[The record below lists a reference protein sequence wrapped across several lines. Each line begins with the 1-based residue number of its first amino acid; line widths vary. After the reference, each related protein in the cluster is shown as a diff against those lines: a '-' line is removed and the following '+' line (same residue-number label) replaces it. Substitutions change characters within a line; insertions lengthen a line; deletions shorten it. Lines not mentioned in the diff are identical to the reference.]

1 MTNWMY
7 IFAKFNKLR
16 LLRYF
21 KILKMKNI
29 FIAIL
34 LTSFCSIDAQ
44 NLKAFQFY
52 NQKGKA
58 VTTEKLVKELAEYD
72 VVFFGEN
79 HNNSINHWLQLKITQ
94 ALFEQKNRQIILGA
108 EMFEKDNQSQ
118 LNQYLEGKID
128 AKTLKDSARLWNNF
142 TTDYKPLVD
151 FAKDKKLKFIATNIP
166 RKYASQTAKEGLES
180 LNKLSEKEKTYIAQ
194 LPIKVTLETPGYP
207 EMKTMMGEH
216 AEGTKVMN
224 FISAQAVKDATMAE
238 SILENLES
246 GKTFIHYNGNF
257 HSKEFGGIYWYVKQ
271 KNPNLKMAV
280 ISVFESENPELK
292 IPQKDYIPTDFN
304 LIIPADMTKTY

>member
-1 MTNWMY
+1 
-7 IFAKFNKLR
+7 
-16 LLRYF
+16 
-21 KILKMKNI
+21 MKNI
-29 FIAIL
+29 FL
-34 LTSFCSIDAQ
+34 SIFLAGFYTLKAQ
-44 NLKAFQFY
+44 NYKAYQFY
-52 NQKGKA
+52 NHKGKEIK
-58 VTTEKLVKELAEYD
+58 TDKLVRELAKYD

-79 HNNSINHWLQLKITQ
+79 HNNSINHWLQLKITE
-94 ALFEQKNRQIILGA
+94 ALYEKKNGQLILGA
-108 EMFEKDNQSQ
+108 EMFERDNQAQ
-118 LNQYLEGKID
+118 LDQYVEGKID

-142 TTDYKPLVD
+142 STDYKPLVD
-151 FAKDKKLKFIATNIP
+151 FAKNKKLKFIATNIP
-166 RKYASQTAKEGLES
+166 RRYASQTAKEGIES
-180 LNKLSEKEKTYIAQ
+180 LNALPEKDKVYMAE

-216 AEGTKVMN
+216 ADGTKVMN

-238 SILENLES
+238 SILKNYNA

-257 HSKEFGGIYWYVKQ
+257 HSKEFGGIYWYIRQ

-292 IPQKDYIPTDFN
+292 VPEKEYIPTNFN

>member
-1 MTNWMY
+1 
-7 IFAKFNKLR
+7 
-16 LLRYF
+16 
-21 KILKMKNI
+21 MKNI
-29 FIAIL
+29 FL
-34 LTSFCSIDAQ
+34 SIFLAGFYTLKAQ
-44 NLKAFQFY
+44 NYKAYQFY
-52 NQKGKA
+52 DQKGKEIK
-58 VTTEKLVKELAEYD
+58 TDKLVRELAKYD

-79 HNNSINHWLQLKITQ
+79 HNNSINHWLQLKITE
-94 ALFEQKNRQIILGA
+94 ALYEKKNGQLILGA
-108 EMFEKDNQSQ
+108 EMFERDNQAQ
-118 LNQYLEGKID
+118 LDQYVEGKID

-142 TTDYKPLVD
+142 STDYKPLVD
-151 FAKDKKLKFIATNIP
+151 FAKNKKLKFIPTNIP
-166 RKYASQTAKEGLES
+166 RRYASQTAKEGIES
-180 LNKLSEKEKTYIAQ
+180 LNALPEKDKVYMAE

-216 AEGTKVMN
+216 ADGTKVMN

-238 SILENLES
+238 SILKNYES

-257 HSKEFGGIYWYVKQ
+257 HSKEFGGIYWYIRQ

-292 IPQKDYIPTDFN
+292 VPEKEYIPTNFN

>member
-1 MTNWMY
+1 
-7 IFAKFNKLR
+7 
-16 LLRYF
+16 
-21 KILKMKNI
+21 MKNI
-29 FIAIL
+29 FIAML
-34 LTSFCSIDAQ
+34 LIICSMVNAQ
-44 NLKAFQFY
+44 NLKSFQFY
-52 NQKGKA
+52 NQKGNA

-79 HNNSINHWLQLKITQ
+79 HNSSINHWLQLKIAQ
-94 ALFEQKNRQIILGA
+94 ALFEKKNGQIILGA
-108 EMFEKDNQSQ
+108 EMFERDNQSQ

-128 AKTLKDSARLWNNF
+128 AKTFKDSARLWNNF
-142 TTDYKPLVD
+142 TTDYKPLLD

-180 LNKLSEKEKTYIAQ
+180 LNKLSEKEKSYIAQ

-238 SILENLES
+238 SILKNFES

-257 HSKEFGGIYWYVKQ
+257 HSKEFGGIYWYIKQ
-271 KNPNLKMAV
+271 KNPNLRMAV
-280 ISVFESENPELK
+280 ISVFESEDSELK
-292 IPQKDYIPTDFN
+292 VPEKEYIPTDFN